1 MELRQL
7 RYFIVLSEELHFN
20 RAAKRLHL
28 SQPPLT
34 RQIRQLEDELGVS
47 LVYRT
52 TRKVA
57 LTDAGHAFAN
67 EARQIMARV
76 TNAVG
81 VASQAN
87 RGIVRKLV
95 LAYTPLRA

>member
-7 RYFIVLSEELHFN
+7 RYFIILSEELHFN

-34 RQIRQLEDELGVS
+34 RQIRQLEEELGVA
-47 LVYRT
+47 LLHRT
-52 TRKVA
+52 TRRVE

-67 EARQIMARV
+67 
-76 TNAVG
+76 
-81 VASQAN
+81 
-87 RGIVRKLV
+87 
-95 LAYTPLRA
+95 

>member
-52 TRKVA
+52 TRKVQ
-57 LTDAGHAFAN
+57 LTMQGLRLQTKP
-67 EARQIMARV
+67 ARLWPGSHML
-76 TNAVG
+76 
-81 VASQAN
+81 QA
-87 RGIVRKLV
+87 
-95 LAYTPLRA
+95 